1 VHKRQYFF
9 GVNAAHKDQ
18 HHPCFDVSSGH
29 RGWEGATRRMGSP
42 VRELLGR
49 RGYARLDD
57 GKEDDKEA
65 YALRAVLIHR
75 ESWPRRPGGLVWKRK
90 AEEAGS
96 SVGVEGEA
104 TILVGSVPCRLPVG
118 DMQPGEHTSKRHG
131 EGKVL
136 HAPENMHG
144 ERAKRSRLVLVKG
157 RSWDPNSL

>member
-1 VHKRQYFF
+1 
-9 GVNAAHKDQ
+9 
-18 HHPCFDVSSGH
+18 
-29 RGWEGATRRMGSP
+29 MGSP
-42 VRELLGR
+42 IRELLGR

-144 ERAKRSRLVLVKG
+144 ERAKRSRLVLVEG